1 VPYGAGVNKGSK
13 ARRVLALLV
22 TGEVIA
28 VVGLHRL
35 GGVDGFAIPRHD
47 LARWLQQT
55 PSEDVLLAGVRLA
68 ALVAAWWLLGST
80 LLYLAARVA
89 RLHGTAAALG
99 WATLPAVR
107 RWADRAAAV
116 SIIAATALGVGRP
129 AAADPPPTTTTT
141 TTSPATAP
149 VVVDADHRDPATVPS
164 RPPSSVRTGHSVDP
178 PPVPS
183 VPSIDPVPAAAP
195 PPTTA
200 PLRPPTPQL
209 PVVPLVPPAPATP
222 PPTPTSGATHT
233 VTHGEHLWS
242 IAAVQVATATGRPAA
257 ELAPADVASYWLRV
271 VEINRPR
278 LRSGNPSLVYP
289 GEVVELP
296 PL

>member
-1 VPYGAGVNKGSK
+1 
-13 ARRVLALLV
+13 VLALLV
-22 TGEVIA
+22 AGEAIA
-28 VVGLHRL
+28 VVALHRL
-35 GGVDGFAIPRHD
+35 GGVEGFAIPRHD
-47 LARWLQQT
+47 LGRWLQQT

-80 LLYLAARVA
+80 LLYVAARIA

-116 SIIAATALGVGRP
+116 SIVAATALGVGRP
-129 AAADPPPTTTTT
+129 AAADPPPT
-141 TTSPATAP
+141 SRPATAP
-149 VVVDADHRDPATVPS
+149 VVVDADHRDPVSVPS
-164 RPPSSVRTGHSVDP
+164 HPPSSVRTGHSVDP

-183 VPSIDPVPAAAP
+183 VPSIDPVPAPEP

-200 PLRPPTPQL
+200 PLRTPTPQP
-209 PVVPLVPPAPATP
+209 PVVPLVPPAPPAP
-222 PPTPTSGATHT
+222 LPTPTAGATHS
-233 VTHGEHLWS
+233 VTPGEHLWS
-242 IAAVQVATATGRPAA
+242 IAAERVATSTGRS
-257 ELAPADVASYWLRV
+257 PADLSPADIAPYWVRV

-278 LRSGNPSLVYP
+278 LRSHNPNLVYP

-296 PL
+296 PP

>member
-1 VPYGAGVNKGSK
+1 MEEGPK

-22 TGEVIA
+22 AGEAIA
-28 VVGLHRL
+28 VVALHRL

-47 LARWLQQT
+47 VARWLQQT

-80 LLYLAARVA
+80 LLYAAARVA
-89 RLHGTAAALG
+89 RLHRTAAALG

-116 SIIAATALGVGRP
+116 SIVAATALGVGRP
-129 AAADPPPTTTTT
+129 AAADPQPPTTPT
-141 TTSPATAP
+141 TAP
-149 VVVDADHRDPATVPS
+149 VVLDADHRDPVSVPS
-164 RPPSSVRTGHSVDP
+164 GPPSSVRTGYTPDP
-178 PPVPS
+178 PAVTTVP
-183 VPSIDPVPAAAP
+183 PMDPAPAPTSP

-200 PLRPPTPQL
+200 PLVPPA
-209 PVVPLVPPAPATP
+209 VPIAPPAPAASP
-222 PPTPTSGATHT
+222 IAPNAGATHI
-233 VTHGEHLWS
+233 VARGEHLWS
-242 IAAVQVATATGRPAA
+242 IAARRVATATGKP
-257 ELAPADVASYWLRV
+257 PADLTPADIAPYWLRV
-271 VEINRPR
+271 VEVNRPQ
-278 LRSGNPSLVYP
+278 LRSGKPNLVYP

>member
-1 VPYGAGVNKGSK
+1 VEVGPK

-22 TGEVIA
+22 AGEASAVIA
-28 VVGLHRL
+28 LHRL

-47 LARWLQQT
+47 FTRWLQQT
-55 PSEDVLLAGVRLA
+55 PSEEVLLVAVRLT

-89 RLHGTAAALG
+89 RLHGTATALG

-116 SIIAATALGVGRP
+116 SIVAATALGVGRP
-129 AAADPPPTTTTT
+129 AVADPPPTTN
-141 TTSPATAP
+141 PAAAP
-149 VVVDADHRDPATVPS
+149 VVIDADHRDPVSVPS
-164 RPPSSVRTGHSVDP
+164 RPPSSVRTGHGVDP

-183 VPSIDPVPAAAP
+183 APPIDPAPVP
-195 PPTTA
+195 
-200 PLRPPTPQL
+200 
-209 PVVPLVPPAPATP
+209 TP
-222 PPTPTSGATHT
+222 PPTAAPLLPPAAQPPVVPFVPAAPTPSAPTPAAEATHT
-233 VTHGEHLWS
+233 VTGGEHLWS
-242 IAAVQVATATGRPAA
+242 IAAGHIATTIGESPAD
-257 ELAPADVASYWLRV
+257 LAPADIAPYWLRV
-271 VEINRPR
+271 VEINLPR
-278 LRSGNPSLVYP
+278 LRSGNPNLVYP

>member
-1 VPYGAGVNKGSK
+1 VHEGRK
-13 ARRVLALLV
+13 ARQVLALLV
-22 TGEVIA
+22 AGEAIA

-55 PSEDVLLAGVRLA
+55 PSEDVLLAAVRLT

-116 SIIAATALGVGRP
+116 SIVAATALGVGRP
-129 AAADPPPTTTTT
+129 AAADPPPT
-141 TTSPATAP
+141 SRPAPAP
-149 VVVDADHRDPATVPS
+149 VVIDADHRDPASVPS
-164 RPPSSVRTGHSVDP
+164 RPPSRVRTGQAVDP
-178 PPVPS
+178 PSVPGVPPIDAAPVP
-183 VPSIDPVPAAAP
+183 AP
-195 PPTTA
+195 PPTTVA
-200 PLRPPTPQL
+200 LVPPTTQP
-209 PVVPLVPPAPATP
+209 PVVPVVPPVLATP
-222 PPTPTSGATHT
+222 PLGSALGATHT
-233 VTHGEHLWS
+233 VTRGEHLWS
-242 IAAVQVATATGRPAA
+242 IAADRIATATGKPPAD
-257 ELAPADVASYWLRV
+257 LAPADIAPYWLRV

-278 LRSGNPSLVYP
+278 LRSGNPNLVFP

-296 PL
+296 PP

>member
-1 VPYGAGVNKGSK
+1 MPYGAGVEEGPK

-22 TGEVIA
+22 AGEAIA
-28 VVGLHRL
+28 VVALHRL
-35 GGVDGFAIPRHD
+35 GGVEGFAIPRHD
-47 LARWLQQT
+47 LGRWLQQT
-55 PSEDVLLAGVRLA
+55 PSEDVVLAGVRLA

-80 LLYLAARVA
+80 LLYVAARVTH
-89 RLHGTAAALG
+89 LHGTATALG

-116 SIIAATALGVGRP
+116 SIVAATALGVGRP
-129 AAADPPPTTTTT
+129 AAADPPPTS
-141 TTSPATAP
+141 SPGTAP
-149 VVVDADHRDPATVPS
+149 VVVDADHRDPVRVPS

-183 VPSIDPVPAAAP
+183 VPSIDPVPVPAP

-200 PLRPPTPQL
+200 WLPPPTAQP
-209 PVVPLVPPAPATP
+209 PVVPLVPPAPPAP
-222 PPTPTSGATHT
+222 LPTPTSGATHT
-233 VTHGEHLWS
+233 VTPGEHLWS
-242 IAAVQVATATGRPAA
+242 IAAGQVATATGRPPAD
-257 ELAPADVASYWLRV
+257 LAPADVAPYWLRV

-278 LRSGNPSLVYP
+278 LRSGNANLVYP

>member
-1 VPYGAGVNKGSK
+1 VEEGSK
-13 ARRVLALLV
+13 ARRVVALLV
-22 TGEVIA
+22 VGETIA
-28 VVGLHRL
+28 VVALHRL
-35 GGVDGFAIPRHD
+35 GGVEGFAIPRHD
-47 LARWLQQT
+47 LTRWLQQT

-80 LLYLAARVA
+80 LLYVAARVA

-116 SIIAATALGVGRP
+116 SIVAATALGVGRP
-129 AAADPPPTTTTT
+129 AAADPPPTSSPTT
-141 TTSPATAP
+141 AA
-149 VVVDADHRDPATVPS
+149 VVIEADHRDPASVPS
-164 RPPSSVRTGHSVDP
+164 RPPSSVRTGQAVDP

-183 VPSIDPVPAAAP
+183 VPPVETAPVPAP

-200 PLRPPTPQL
+200 PRVPPTAQP
-209 PVVPLVPPAPATP
+209 PVVPVVPAAPAPP
-222 PPTPTSGATHT
+222 PLAPSAGATHI
-233 VTHGEHLWS
+233 VARGEHLWS
-242 IAAVQVATATGRPAA
+242 IAAGQVARATGKPPAD
-257 ELAPADVASYWLRV
+257 LAPADIAPYWLRV

-278 LRSGNPSLVYP
+278 LHSGNPNLVHP

>member
-1 VPYGAGVNKGSK
+1 M
-13 ARRVLALLV
+13 LALLV
-22 TGEVIA
+22 AGEASA
-28 VVGLHRL
+28 VVALHRL

-55 PSEDVLLAGVRLA
+55 PSEEVLLAGVRLA

-89 RLHGTAAALG
+89 RLHGTATALG

-116 SIIAATALGVGRP
+116 SIVATTALGVGRP
-129 AAADPPPTTTTT
+129 AAADPPSTTN
-141 TTSPATAP
+141 PAAAP
-149 VVVDADHRDPATVPS
+149 VVIDADHRDPVSVPS
-164 RPPSSVRTGHSVDP
+164 RPPSSVRTGHGVDP

-183 VPSIDPVPAAAP
+183 VPPIDPVPVP
-195 PPTTA
+195 TPSPTTA
-200 PLRPPTPQL
+200 PAAQPLVV
-209 PVVPLVPPAPATP
+209 PVVPAAPAPSA
-222 PPTPTSGATHT
+222 PTPTAGATHA
-233 VTHGEHLWS
+233 VTGGEHLWS
-242 IAAVQVATATGRPAA
+242 IAAGHVATMIGKSPAD
-257 ELAPADVASYWLRV
+257 LAPTDIAPYWLRV
-271 VEINRPR
+271 VEINLPR
-278 LRSGNPSLVYP
+278 LRSGNPNLVYP

>member
-1 VPYGAGVNKGSK
+1 VEEGPK

-22 TGEVIA
+22 AGEAIA
-28 VVGLHRL
+28 VVALHRL
-35 GGVDGFAIPRHD
+35 GGVQGFPIPRHD
-47 LARWLQQT
+47 LGRWLQQT

-80 LLYLAARVA
+80 LLYVAARVA
-89 RLHGTAAALG
+89 RMHGTAAALG

-116 SIIAATALGVGRP
+116 SIVAATALGVGRP
-129 AAADPPPTTTTT
+129 AAADPPPA
-141 TTSPATAP
+141 SNPATAP
-149 VVVDADHRDPATVPS
+149 VVVDADHRDPVSVPS
-164 RPPSSVRTGHSVDP
+164 GPPSSVRTGHTVDP

-183 VPSIDPVPAAAP
+183 APSIDPVPVPAP

-200 PLRPPTPQL
+200 SLRPPAAQP
-209 PVVPLVPPAPATP
+209 PVVPLVPPAPPAP
-222 PPTPTSGATHT
+222 LPTPTSGATHT
-233 VTHGEHLWS
+233 VTPGEHLWS
-242 IAAVQVATATGRPAA
+242 IAAAQVATATRR
-257 ELAPADVASYWLRV
+257 APADLAPVDVAPYWLRV

-278 LRSGNPSLVYP
+278 LRSRNPNLVYP